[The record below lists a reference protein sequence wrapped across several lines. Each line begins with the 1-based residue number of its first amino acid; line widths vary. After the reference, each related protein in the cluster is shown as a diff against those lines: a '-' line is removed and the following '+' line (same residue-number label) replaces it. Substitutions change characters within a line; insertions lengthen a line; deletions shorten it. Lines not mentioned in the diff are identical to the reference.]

1 MDTNQSAESAGRGLR
16 ASVVLASLGMCLLLF
31 WGMKNIF
38 QGDSVSESE
47 TDPARKSSFTT
58 IKRDT
63 TPPAAP
69 ALETKPPENQ
79 QSVNLPAT
87 IQLPQS
93 APPKPVALPAA
104 TAVTPSAPALA
115 ETNIERTSGAATDF
129 GSISGR
135 IILQGVPEPEKPL
148 PMDPSC
154 GKLHP
159 NARPTTQFYVV
170 SADGGLADV
179 FVHIV
184 KGLEN
189 RNFLPPEKALVLD
202 QVGCIYTPY
211 IAGAQTGQTI
221 EVRNSD
227 PLLHNVHPT
236 PAVQGNKEE
245 NKAQLPKSP
254 PLYFRWNNPEVFLRF
269 KCDVHPWMFSYVALV
284 NHPYFAVTDTNG
296 NFTLPEIP
304 PGTYEIEFYHRKS
317 GKQTV
322 KGISVE
328 AGKLTTL
335 NGRMDVVK

>member
-1 MDTNQSAESAGRGLR
+1 
-16 ASVVLASLGMCLLLF
+16 
-31 WGMKNIF
+31 
-38 QGDSVSESE
+38 
-47 TDPARKSSFTT
+47 
-58 IKRDT
+58 
-63 TPPAAP
+63 
-69 ALETKPPENQ
+69 
-79 QSVNLPAT
+79 
-87 IQLPQS
+87 
-93 APPKPVALPAA
+93 
-104 TAVTPSAPALA
+104 
-115 ETNIERTSGAATDF
+115 
-129 GSISGR
+129 
-135 IILQGVPEPEKPL
+135 
-148 PMDPSC
+148 MDPSC

-170 SADGGLADV
+170 SADGGLSDV
-179 FVHIV
+179 FIHIT

-189 RNFLPPEKALVLD
+189 RNFLQPEKALVLD